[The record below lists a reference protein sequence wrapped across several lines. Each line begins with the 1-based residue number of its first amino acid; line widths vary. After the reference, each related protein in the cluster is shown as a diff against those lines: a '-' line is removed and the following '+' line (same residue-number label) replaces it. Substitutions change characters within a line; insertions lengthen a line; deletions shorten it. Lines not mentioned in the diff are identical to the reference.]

1 MMMLKRFN
9 PSKIAPPNSPSYHHG
24 VLVPPNARWL
34 SVAGQV
40 GKGPDGK
47 VPPSFE
53 AQCANVWDNILAVLA
68 EGGMGPEDIVKV
80 TTFLTRKEDIPASR
94 TVRDKK
100 LGDIAKIA
108 PTSTLL
114 IVAGLAAPEFLVEI
128 EATAAKV

>member
-1 MMMLKRFN
+1 MLKRFN

-24 VLVPPNARWL
+24 VEVPPNARWL

-40 GKGPDGK
+40 GKGPDGT

-53 AQCANVWDNILAVLA
+53 KQCEHVWDNILAVLA
-68 EGGMGPEDIVKV
+68 ESGMGPQDIVKV
-80 TTFLTRKEDIPASR
+80 TTFLTRKEDIGASR

-100 LGDIAKIA
+100 LGTIA

-128 EATAAKV
+128 EAIAAKA

>member
-1 MMMLKRFN
+1 MLKRFN
-9 PSKIAPPNSPSYHHG
+9 PKKIAPPNSPSYHHG
-24 VLVPPNARWL
+24 IEVPPNARWL

-40 GKGPDGK
+40 GKDPDGK

-53 AQCANVWDNILAVLA
+53 AQCENVWDNILAVLA
-68 EGGMGPEDIVKV
+68 EAGMGPQDIVKV
-80 TTFLTRKEDIPASR
+80 TTFLTRKEDIAASR

-100 LGDIAKIA
+100 LGNIA

-114 IVAGLAAPEFLVEI
+114 VIAGLAAPEFLVEI